1 MTRSG
6 FVLNDE
12 ALLAAADASEDARF
26 VSPLIKRNTEEI
38 LELEAEMKTAVSQI
52 ADRILAGDVS
62 KTPSEKAC
70 GYCPIRNHC
79 NRAYHA

>member
-1 MTRSG
+1 MD
-6 FVLNDE
+6 NE
-12 ALLAAADASEDARF
+12 ELLAAADTSEDARF
-26 VSPLIKRNTEEI
+26 VSPLIKRSFDEI
-38 LELEAEMKTAVSQI
+38 LELEAEMKTAVSQS